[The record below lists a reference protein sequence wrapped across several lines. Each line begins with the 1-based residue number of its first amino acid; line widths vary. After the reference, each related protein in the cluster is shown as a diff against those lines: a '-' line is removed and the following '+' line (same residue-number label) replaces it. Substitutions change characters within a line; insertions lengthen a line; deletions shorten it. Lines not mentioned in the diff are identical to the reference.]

1 MSFILPNAGTFVNI
15 PAHCGGF
22 YLRVLDNTDGIKDN
36 FSMSRLSDT
45 AHQMYVFIQEGLA
58 RNGKAPTI
66 KELSAS
72 LKLSTRKTLETLREL
87 EDSLII
93 KRSPYRSRAIE
104 VVTPLDKETG
114 KAKDTQIPVPIL
126 GTAPGGPF
134 LFAEENREDS
144 LMVSSRLVRGQTD
157 VFLLRVVG
165 NSMSPFLED
174 GDLALVK
181 KQESPNERDIVVAVR
196 EGIDGYEVTIKKFHS
211 DGNQIILSPLNTREA
226 EPIAGTTETI
236 KVQGIVIGAIK
247 MFYDKQETQ
256 TLNSRNN

>member
-1 MSFILPNAGTFVNI
+1 MG
-15 PAHCGGF
+15 
-22 YLRVLDNTDGIKDN
+22 
-36 FSMSRLSDT
+36 RLTDT
-45 AHQMYVFIQEGLA
+45 AQKMYILIQNGLNKDG
-58 RNGKAPTI
+58 RAPTI
-66 KELSAS
+66 KELSDS
-72 LKLSTRKTLETLREL
+72 LKLSTRKILETLREL

-114 KAKDTQIPVPIL
+114 QAKDTQISIPIL

-134 LFAEENREDS
+134 LFAEENREDA

-181 KQESPNERDIVVAVR
+181 KQEYPNERDIVVAVR
-196 EGIDGYEVTIKKFHS
+196 EGIDGYEVTIKEFHL
-211 DGNQIILSPLNTREA
+211 DGNQIILNPTNTKETSP
-226 EPIAGTTETI
+226 IVGTTETI
-236 KVQGIVIGAIK
+236 RVQGVVIGAIK
-247 MFYDKQETQ
+247 MCYDKQDTQ
-256 TLNSRNN
+256 TSDQNL